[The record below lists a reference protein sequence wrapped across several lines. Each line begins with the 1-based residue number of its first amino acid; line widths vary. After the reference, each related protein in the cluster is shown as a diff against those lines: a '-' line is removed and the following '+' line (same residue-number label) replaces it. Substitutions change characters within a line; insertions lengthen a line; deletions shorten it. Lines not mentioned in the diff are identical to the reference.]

1 MEITKYTSQK
11 KKKKKK
17 KRGEKYQEEIKLM
30 VIAL

>member
-1 MEITKYTSQK
+1 MEITKYTSQ

>member
-11 KKKKKK
+11 KN

>member
-1 MEITKYTSQK
+1 MEITKYTSQ
-11 KKKKKK
+11 KKKKK